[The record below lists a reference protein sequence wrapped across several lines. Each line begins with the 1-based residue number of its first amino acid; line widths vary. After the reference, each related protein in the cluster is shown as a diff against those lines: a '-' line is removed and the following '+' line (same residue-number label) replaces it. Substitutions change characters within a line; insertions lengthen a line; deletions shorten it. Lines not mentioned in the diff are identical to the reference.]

1 MLEGQKNN
9 IIEEEIDKQKNK
21 YIQALNLDDLCVLR
35 DAHLVILETV
45 QIDQVQKSIEKMFK
59 IFLKNLNSDLFK
71 LDLEKQKDS
80 NKIKLEEL
88 QE

>member
-35 DAHLVILETV
+35 DAHLIILETV
-45 QIDQVQKSIEKMFK
+45 QIDQV
-59 IFLKNLNSDLFK
+59 
-71 LDLEKQKDS
+71 
-80 NKIKLEEL
+80 
-88 QE
+88 

>member
-9 IIEEEIDKQKNK
+9 IIEEEIDKQKIK

-45 QIDQVQKSIEKMFK
+45 QIDQV
-59 IFLKNLNSDLFK
+59 
-71 LDLEKQKDS
+71 
-80 NKIKLEEL
+80 
-88 QE
+88 

>member
-1 MLEGQKNN
+1 MRTTLNEADLIPLMLEGQKNN

-45 QIDQVQKSIEKMFK
+45 QIDQV
-59 IFLKNLNSDLFK
+59 
-71 LDLEKQKDS
+71 
-80 NKIKLEEL
+80 
-88 QE
+88 